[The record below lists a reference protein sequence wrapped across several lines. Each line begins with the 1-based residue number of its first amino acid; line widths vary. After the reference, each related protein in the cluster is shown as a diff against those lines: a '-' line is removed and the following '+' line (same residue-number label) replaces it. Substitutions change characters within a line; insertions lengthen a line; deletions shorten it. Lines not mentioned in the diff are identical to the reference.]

1 MWINKKKYYDHLR
14 KVDDAV
20 GSVDQSMQFNGRRV
34 DALQKEVNALETRIE
49 QLECSKHE
57 YKFTCVRDRNK
68 LYRMYRI
75 MSMFRLSDNRFVFT
89 CTKCKKEIE
98 LKESELSMAQ
108 SASLIALGLLKSKV
122 VVKK

>member
-14 KVDDAV
+14 KIDDTV
-20 GSVDQSMQFNGRRV
+20 QFNGRRV

-108 SASLIALGLLKSKV
+108 SASLVALGLLESKA